1 MLQKIVLLIKRLC
14 EFAKRGWKFLWGEET
29 VAPTVPPKTGVPPHP
44 PAVREPELGM
54 GAAVPPEY
62 RLSKSLFTHPES
74 VFFKTLLEDVGG
86 QYVVFAKVRL
96 ADVIW
101 LANEP
106 ENRKYHSNQLHCK
119 HFDFLLCEKGTYKP
133 LLVVELDDS
142 SHDKYEHYERDEFK
156 NQVCADI
163 GLKMWRPRVQQ
174 AYPKGFIAEHV
185 RRLIQSSGK

>member
-1 MLQKIVLLIKRLC
+1 MWQRIVSPIKRLW
-14 EFAKRGWKFLWGEET
+14 EFAKRFWKFLWGEET
-29 VAPTVPPKTGVPPHP
+29 VAPTVPPKSEVFPPP
-44 PAVREPELGM
+44 LAVREPELGI
-54 GAAVPPEY
+54 GAAAPPEY
-62 RLSKSLFTHPES
+62 RLSKSLFTRPEM
-74 VFFKTLLEDVGG
+74 FFFNKLLEDVGG

-106 ENRKYHSNQLHCK
+106 ENRKYHNNQLHCK

-174 AYPKGFIAEHV
+174 AYPKGFIAEHIH
-185 RRLIQSSGK
+185 RLIQSSGK